1 MPKNP
6 MIGVIC
12 CLYDITRIKSIVHK
26 EDLNASPAEMV
37 YGSTL
42 RIPGEFFV
50 ENKSNITESEFI
62 KDFRGNMSKIRPT
75 S

>member
-1 MPKNP
+1 
-6 MIGVIC
+6 
-12 CLYDITRIKSIVHK
+12 
-26 EDLNASPAEMV
+26 MV

-62 KDFRGNMSKIRPT
+62 KDFRDGNMSKIRPT